1 MLIASLG
8 TVVLGF
14 AGFSNS
20 TGQPTEALMSRRGT
34 NSSRQNTTTRLLR
47 RVRDGSRSAFDKL
60 VPIVYEEMR
69 ELAHAQRR
77 RWRGDETLNTTA
89 LVHEAYLKL
98 AAQDDPRWESRA
110 HFRSV
115 AARAMRQILIDYSRG
130 RLRGKR
136 GGDRIRVPFDELR
149 VASSSGE
156 LSSQEAEQLI
166 ALDESLLRLCR
177 LHDRQSRVV
186 ECRFFGAMTIADTAE
201 AIGISSATVRR
212 DWAVAKAW
220 LYRDMHGLQ
229 HA

>member
-1 MLIASLG
+1 
-8 TVVLGF
+8 
-14 AGFSNS
+14 
-20 TGQPTEALMSRRGT
+20 MSRRGT
-34 NSSRQNTTTRLLR
+34 NSSRQNTTTQLLR
-47 RVRDGSRSAFDKL
+47 RVRDGSRSAFDEL
-60 VPIVYEEMR
+60 VPIVYDEMR
-69 ELAHAQRR
+69 KLAHAQRR
-77 RWRGDETLNTTA
+77 RWHGDETLNTTA

-149 VASSSGE
+149 VASASGE
-156 LSSQEAEQLI
+156 LSSQEAEQLV
-166 ALDESLLRLCR
+166 ALDESLLRLSR

-186 ECRFFGAMTIADTAE
+186 EYRFFGAMTIADTAE

-220 LYRDMHGLQ
+220 LYRDMHRPRY
-229 HA
+229 A